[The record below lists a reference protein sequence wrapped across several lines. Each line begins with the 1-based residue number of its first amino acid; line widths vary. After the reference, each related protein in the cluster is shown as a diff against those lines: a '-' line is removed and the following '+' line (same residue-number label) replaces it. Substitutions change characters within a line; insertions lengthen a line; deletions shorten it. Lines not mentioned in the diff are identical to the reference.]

1 MAKVHHY
8 TWLPSHEREL
18 LLKAALRSDQAGRAA
33 WQEWNGAVDLD
44 QLDPGSQRLLPL
56 LYRNLRTQGI
66 DHPWVAEFRKRYL
79 DTWARNRILFG
90 KISPVLQAFREKDL
104 ETLTLKGAALTVRYY
119 RDYGLRPMDDFDFL
133 VPLPR
138 VQEAIGLVRTMG
150 WMPNLRSPDQLLGAS
165 IPIVHGL
172 HFRNAEGCGLDLHW
186 HVLHECLSPE
196 ADQDFWRGAEPLTV
210 GTVPSLGLNPT
221 DELFNT
227 CIHGFHWNAMPPIR
241 WVADAVMILRTDPAI
256 DWDRM
261 LSQTKRHRMI
271 LPLQDALRYL
281 IDHFDAPVPSEFLHQ
296 LTHLTVSTEEIRE
309 YKARKKHP
317 YTLVF
322 YQWIYYPRISRD
334 TGRPSGLF
342 GFIKY
347 LQDFWGLKHIW
358 QVPIAFGWR
367 ALLKILGRP
376 VP

>member
-172 HFRNAEGCGLDLHW
+172 HFLH
-186 HVLHECLSPE
+186 
-196 ADQDFWRGAEPLTV
+196 
-210 GTVPSLGLNPT
+210 
-221 DELFNT
+221 
-227 CIHGFHWNAMPPIR
+227 
-241 WVADAVMILRTDPAI
+241 
-256 DWDRM
+256 
-261 LSQTKRHRMI
+261 
-271 LPLQDALRYL
+271 
-281 IDHFDAPVPSEFLHQ
+281 
-296 LTHLTVSTEEIRE
+296 
-309 YKARKKHP
+309 
-317 YTLVF
+317 
-322 YQWIYYPRISRD
+322 
-334 TGRPSGLF
+334 
-342 GFIKY
+342 
-347 LQDFWGLKHIW
+347 
-358 QVPIAFGWR
+358 
-367 ALLKILGRP
+367 
-376 VP
+376 